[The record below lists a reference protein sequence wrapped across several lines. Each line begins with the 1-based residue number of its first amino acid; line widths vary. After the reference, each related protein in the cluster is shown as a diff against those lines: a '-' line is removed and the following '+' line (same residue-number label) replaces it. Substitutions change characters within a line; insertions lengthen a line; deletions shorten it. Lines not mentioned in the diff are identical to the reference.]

1 LKKIVVMVNNS
12 KQPPAGKGGAPHG
25 NGGGGRRST
34 AGVRAAKALLG
45 VIGFGREVFSSFT
58 VSRPTARVFS
68 HHGRELE
75 AGRQLRFSRILLV
88 EDDAQTAQ
96 AFMDIIR
103 HHYQF
108 GHVTIALASTIE
120 AAKSF
125 FSHEAID
132 LVIMDS
138 DLNDEQGDGLVLTE
152 MFVTQRSDIVILA
165 NSSSKAANVRMRD
178 AGALGSV
185 GKSYKQMASWLRL
198 NDPAGAGID

>member
-1 LKKIVVMVNNS
+1 MGMVNNS
-12 KQPPAGKGGAPHG
+12 KQPPAVKDDAPHG
-25 NGGGGRRST
+25 AGGGGGRRST
-34 AGVRAAKALLG
+34 AGVRVAKALLG

-68 HHGRELE
+68 HRGRELK
-75 AGRQLRFSRILLV
+75 AGRQLRFSKILLV

-125 FSHEAID
+125 FSHEVID

-138 DLNDEQGDGLVLTE
+138 DLNDEEGDGLVLTE
-152 MFVTQRSDIVILA
+152 MFAAQRPDIVILA
-165 NSSSKAANVRMRD
+165 NSSSKAANARMRD
-178 AGALGSV
+178 AGARASV